1 MIRGTWV
8 WDRETC
14 TLVPKSEWQRKQPKA
29 ERSDFPCP
37 MISTGQLDDVWNPT
51 DGKRY
56 STLRNYEKSIPNGH
70 HIVERGELEG
80 DSSKPAYTPEP
91 ERVKQD
97 IATAWDQLEAGYKTG
112 D

>member
-8 WDRETC
+8 WDRETM
-14 TLVPKSEWQRKQPKA
+14 TLVPKSEWRRKQPKA

-37 MISTGQLDDVWNPT
+37 MISTGQLDDVWNPC

-56 STLRNYEKSIPNGH
+56 STLRNYEKSIPKGH
-70 HIVERGELEG
+70 HIAEPEELERGAKTFQPDPEG
-80 DSSKPAYTPEP
+80 
-91 ERVKQD
+91 VKRD